1 MSVIDKVAPIKERWV
16 KKKKKK
22 KISQEWF
29 DKEIVDVCNTAR
41 YKVRKMIFNKKIS
54 FFEK

>member
-1 MSVIDKVAPIKERWV
+1 MSVIDKVAPITERWV
-16 KKKKKK
+16 KKKN
-22 KISQEWF
+22 SQEWF

>member
-16 KKKKKK
+16 KKKKN
-22 KISQEWF
+22 SQEWF
-29 DKEIVDVCNTAR
+29 DKEIVDVCNAAR

-54 FFEK
+54 FFEKKN

>member
-1 MSVIDKVAPIKERWV
+1 MG
-16 KKKKKK
+16 KKKKK

-29 DKEIVDVCNTAR
+29 DKEIVDVCNVAE

-54 FFEK
+54 FFEKKIK